1 MTYRMELK
9 SKDSNKVV
17 FGRTLYQ
24 AADDLGELL
33 TAFYEI
39 ALSQKTKEEINAAW
53 LDVYKI

>member
-1 MTYRMELK
+1 MELK

-39 ALSQKTKEEINAAW
+39 ALSQKTKEESNAAW